1 MRRPLKFSTQTLAR
15 RLLGAMLPWYL
26 LLVLSV
32 TGVQMAIQY
41 ASVGHDIVDDLASL
55 GRTVEPGVTEA
66 VWELDTARLAAA
78 ARGVRQNAIVTGVR
92 ISNEGG
98 EVLMA
103 DGDQPRAG
111 QGDWL
116 ARPYR
121 VEEVALYHA
130 GAGGARRVIGSMR
143 LYAGVGVLWDRI
155 KYGLLTVLLNSL
167 IVSGGL
173 WLIFSWTIRFRLSH
187 NVTAA
192 ARTVAQWGFDDAAPF
207 ERIGYPYS
215 DELGALVE
223 ALNERQLQL
232 AATMAQVRALNRG
245 LEQTVARRTDELRQA
260 KEAAETANLAK
271 GQFLANMSH
280 EIRTPMNAILGM
292 LYLALKAAPAPAL
305 ENYLL
310 KAQSAAHSL
319 LGIIN
324 DILDLSKIEA
334 GKLEIEQVEFSLD
347 TVLERLADTLSCEA
361 APKGV
366 EFIIRYDP
374 ALPLRLIGDPLRLGQ
389 VLLNLCGNAVKF
401 TEQGE
406 VELALRADA
415 GQADQLQLQVSV
427 RDSGIGMTPEA
438 QQRLF
443 EKFSQADQSTTRRFG
458 GTGLGL
464 AISKQLIELMGG
476 RIWIARSAPGEGTTM
491 CCALP
496 FQIARQA
503 EAHQRELLEQAGPL
517 LSGIRAL
524 VVDDNAASREILA
537 EMLRFFQLDVAVADS
552 GAQALAALAAAHA
565 APFDLVLL
573 DWRMPGMNGDEVVR
587 RLQREAAI
595 EHKPKVVMVTAYG
608 REDVFRLAE
617 QAGVQGFLIKPVSPS
632 TLLDTVLLALGR
644 GRILGQEPAPAMN
657 SPIGAARLAG
667 ARLLLVEDNDINREF
682 AGELLRCEGVE
693 VDEAVNGE
701 EALDKVRR
709 QDYDGVLM
717 DIQMP
722 LMDGLAAA
730 RAIRAL
736 AGAPGGERFA
746 ELPIIAM
753 TALAMAQD
761 AEKSRAAGMN
771 DHVTKPIAP
780 ERLLAVLAKWLPARQ
795 GAADTA
801 AVAPAAREAAC
812 PPDLLALTS
821 LDASEGVRRIG
832 GKPEAYR
839 KQLLRFRA
847 HYADAYETLARLLGE
862 AGVEAAEQYCHALNG
877 VAGNLGARALHRQ
890 LLAIDAQL
898 RQGAAPPQAE
908 LEALRGLLGQV
919 VADIDSLGAAAP
931 DAPSGERLAHPQ
943 MLALLDR
950 LGPALEYDLGAAEGL
965 LAQLR
970 AGAGGIDGA
979 RAVDAIAE
987 KVEVFAIDEAL
998 ALVSALRQRLAA

>member
-1 MRRPLKFSTQTLAR
+1 MKKPLKLSTQTLAR

-26 LLVLSV
+26 LLALSV

-66 VWELDTARLAAA
+66 VWQLDTARLAAA

-92 ISNEGG
+92 ISNEDG

-103 DGDQPRAG
+103 DADQPRAG

-121 VEEVALYHA
+121 VEEMALYHA
-130 GAGGARRVIGSMR
+130 GAGGARRVIGSLR
-143 LYAGVGVLWDRI
+143 LYASVGVLWDRI

-207 ERIGYPYS
+207 ERIGYPYC

-232 AATMAQVRALNRG
+232 VATMGQVQALNRG

-374 ALPLRLIGDPLRLGQ
+374 ALPLRLVGDPLRLGQ

-401 TEQGE
+401 TEHGE

-415 GQADQLQLQVSV
+415 HEADQLQLHVSV

-438 QQRLF
+438 QQHLF

-464 AISKQLIELMGG
+464 AISKQLVELMGG
-476 RIWIARSAPGEGTTM
+476 RIWIAHSAPGAGTTM
-491 CCALP
+491 CCTLP
-496 FQIARQA
+496 FQVARQA

-552 GAQALAALAAAHA
+552 GAQALAAARA

-587 RLQREAAI
+587 RLQRDAAI
-595 EHKPKVVMVTAYG
+595 EPKPKVVMVTAYG

-644 GRILGQEPAPAMN
+644 GRILGQEPAAAMN
-657 SPIGAARLAG
+657 SPAGSASLAG

-682 AGELLRCEGVE
+682 AGELLRGEGIE
-693 VDEAVNGE
+693 VDEAVNGQ
-701 EALDKVRR
+701 EALDKVQR
-709 QDYDGVLM
+709 QNYDGVLM

-746 ELPIIAM
+746 ALPIIAM

-795 GAADTA
+795 GAADTV
-801 AVAPAAREAAC
+801 AVAPAARENAAC
-812 PPDLLALTS
+812 PPDLLALAS

-839 KQLLRFRA
+839 KQLARFRA
-847 HYADAYETLARLLGE
+847 HYADAHQTLARLLDE
-862 AGVEAAEQYCHALNG
+862 AGVQAAEQYCHALNG
-877 VAGNLGARALHRQ
+877 VAGNLGALALHRQ

-898 RQGAAPPQAE
+898 RRGTAPAPSE
-908 LEALRGLLGQV
+908 LEALRALLDQV
-919 VADIDSLGAAAP
+919 VADIDSLGVAAP
-931 DAPSGERLAHPQ
+931 DAPAGERLAHPQ

-970 AGAGGIDGA
+970 AGAGGADGA

-987 KVEVFAIDEAL
+987 KVEVFAIDEAR